1 MITEFADS
9 VSGLKDSLNG
19 CLPPGKPCILLVED
33 DSALVGFL
41 FSALVAE
48 GFALVAATDGQQALD
63 LLERGLRPHVVLVD
77 LMLPRV
83 SGYELLT
90 YIRTDPELRAIPRIV
105 ITGSD
110 KEDVNAVADAV
121 FQKPVDH
128 EALIAAIHRLQHVAP
143 PEPS

>member
-1 MITEFADS
+1 M
-9 VSGLKDSLNG
+9 
-19 CLPPGKPCILLVED
+19 LLIED

-41 FSALVAE
+41 FSVLVAE

-63 LLERGLRPHVVLVD
+63 LLEHGLRPHVILID
-77 LMLPRV
+77 LMLLRV
-83 SGYELLT
+83 SGYEVLT

-110 KEDVNAVADAV
+110 KDDVKAVADAI

-128 EALIAAIHRLQHVAP
+128 EALIAAIRRLQHVAGP
-143 PEPS
+143 ARG